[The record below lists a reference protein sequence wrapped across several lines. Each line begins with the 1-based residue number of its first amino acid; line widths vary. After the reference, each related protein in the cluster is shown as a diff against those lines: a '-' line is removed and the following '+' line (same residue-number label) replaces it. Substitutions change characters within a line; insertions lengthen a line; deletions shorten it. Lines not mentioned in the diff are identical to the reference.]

1 MADSRKIMRR
11 SALAVLVPVLAA
23 SCVAPPD
30 GGPPPR
36 PVTPVTVAPP
46 PAAVA
51 PPARVEPGAVES
63 GNWSY
68 TRTTAGSSARF
79 GAAPGSVALAF
90 DCAPGDGSVT
100 VRVLRLNP
108 SAPATTATLRASTTA
123 KAVAVSAGG
132 AFGAA
137 RLAARDP
144 LLDALAFSRGRFG
157 VAIDGRE
164 RWYPAWPE
172 IARVVEDCRA

>member
-1 MADSRKIMRR
+1 MADSRKVMRR

-23 SCVAPPD
+23 SCVAPPAD
-30 GGPPPR
+30 APPPR
-36 PVTPVTVAPP
+36 PATPMTVAPP

-51 PPARVEPGAVES
+51 PPAPVQPGAVEA
-63 GNWSY
+63 GTWSY
-68 TRTTAGSSARF
+68 ARTNIGSSARF
-79 GAAPGSVALAF
+79 GPAPGSVALSF
-90 DCAPGDGSVT
+90 DCAPAEGTVT
-100 VRVLRLNP
+100 VRMLRINP

-123 KAVAVSAGG
+123 KAVTVMAGG

-137 RLAARDP
+137 RVTARDP
-144 LLDALAFSRGRFG
+144 ILDALAFSRGRFG